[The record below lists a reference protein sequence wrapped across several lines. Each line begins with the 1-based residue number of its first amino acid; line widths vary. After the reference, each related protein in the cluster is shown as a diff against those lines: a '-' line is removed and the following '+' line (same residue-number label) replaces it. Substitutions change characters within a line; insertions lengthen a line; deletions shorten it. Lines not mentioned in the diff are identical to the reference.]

1 MFIDLNRD
9 MRISFDEAMEYLH
22 KRNVVPLNQKQNLF
36 SRVDK
41 NMDGFISPEEFDEIL
56 NIYELLALKLYF
68 WTLNFDFK
76 ETSVWREIV

>member
-1 MFIDLNRD
+1 

-36 SRVDK
+36 SRVDR

-68 WTLNFDFK
+68 
-76 ETSVWREIV
+76 

>member
-1 MFIDLNRD
+1 

-68 WTLNFDFK
+68 
-76 ETSVWREIV
+76 